1 MILILSLLQI
11 NCIRGKFWKISVSRE
26 SVRKMSISTIGCS
39 GKESSWIILYFR
51 VMRSDLGNLRLWE
64 KILSLIR
71 SCPVIPIVFSIASII
86 GIIRQ
91 KSQGLQPAAL
101 KRLFMQIIKTKWD
114 FYDSEYKLQASK
126 TALQMKDMLI
136 DEYKQN
142 KSISLMSRSLFF
154 MLLRS
159 RSLYWVSTKMKGT
172 LQRLVNKMS

>member
-1 MILILSLLQI
+1 
-11 NCIRGKFWKISVSRE
+11 
-26 SVRKMSISTIGCS
+26 
-39 GKESSWIILYFR
+39 
-51 VMRSDLGNLRLWE
+51 
-64 KILSLIR
+64 
-71 SCPVIPIVFSIASII
+71 
-86 GIIRQ
+86 
-91 KSQGLQPAAL
+91 
-101 KRLFMQIIKTKWD
+101 MQIIKTKWD